1 MIGVVIVTH
10 GNFADVLLDTAELI
24 AGKQEQVMALA
35 FAPGENIASLQ
46 LRIREAI
53 KQVNNK
59 QGVLVVA
66 DLLGGS
72 PYNAAAIVAM
82 QQTGVEVVAGVNLPM
97 LLELLPARSSELE
110 VLAEIALKGGCDGI
124 GKFVMPRHEYISAV
138 KQEKEG
144 R

>member
-10 GNFADVLLDTAELI
+10 GSLADVLLDTAELI
-24 AGKQEQVMALA
+24 AGKQEQVRALA
-35 FAPGENIASLQ
+35 FAPGEDVATLQ

-53 KQVNNK
+53 RQVNK
-59 QGVLVVA
+59 TQGVLVVV

-72 PYNAAAIVAM
+72 PYNAAAMVAM

-110 VLAEIALKGGCDGI
+110 VLAEIALKGGYDGI
-124 GKFVMPRHEYISAV
+124 GRFVMPKSNSI
-138 KQEKEG
+138 K
-144 R
+144 

>member
-35 FAPGENIASLQ
+35 FAPGENSITLQ

-53 KQVNNK
+53 RQVSNK
-59 QGVLVVA
+59 QGVLVVT
-66 DLLGGS
+66 DLLRGS

-82 QQTGVEVVAGVNLPM
+82 QQIGVEVVAGVNLSM
-97 LLELLPARSSELE
+97 LLELLPARSGELE
-110 VLAEIALKGGCDGI
+110 VLAEIALKGGYDGI
-124 GKFVMPRHEYISAV
+124 GKFVMPSHE
-138 KQEKEG
+138 
-144 R
+144 